1 MYNTFGKNLMICTK
15 GKVPKS
21 HIAHLDSMRNSQIKT
36 QQYFALYFQTI
47 DLSLNEIIR
56 FKFYQFIRYGRMR
69 FIEKLL
75 CTEPRTHQSLKS
87 LFAISRKSFD
97 QYLIYIYNN
106 SNARLSQ
113 KSKSC
118 HTWDRLKTVFKI
130 TVHKC

>member
-1 MYNTFGKNLMICTK
+1 M
-15 GKVPKS
+15 
-21 HIAHLDSMRNSQIKT
+21 
-36 QQYFALYFQTI
+36 
-47 DLSLNEIIR
+47 
-56 FKFYQFIRYGRMR
+56 RYGRMR

-113 KSKSC
+113 RSKSC
-118 HTWDRLKTVFKI
+118 HTWDRLKRSSRSSFINARVYERKTDPLTIRREQKPGKTDYLRLRPWTTVSQGFSDVPRDNRLTDSFI
-130 TVHKC
+130 YT